1 MYQERIARVRAHMK
15 QEESTQLLI
24 CEPTSIKYLTG
35 YFTEPIERFLA
46 LLVTPNTT
54 TLFVNALFPTPAE
67 GAADV
72 IVTLTDTDDVP
83 ALLLNH
89 LNLDE
94 ALAVDKNLEAR
105 WLVPLLKG
113 GIDAHSLRLGSS
125 FVDDARAIKD
135 ASEQELMRAASA
147 TNDRAMEWLKAQLH
161 VGVTEE
167 EIAQGLLDEYKRLG
181 AEGFSFDPIVSFGIN
196 NADPH
201 HEPDGTR
208 LKAGDV
214 VLFDVGCKQ
223 NDYCSDMTRCFFFGE
238 PDPETLKIY
247 ETVRAANERAESIIK
262 PGVTFAEIDAAARD
276 LITEAG
282 YGSAFTHRLGHQ
294 IGLSVHEPGDVSAT
308 HDEKVKP
315 GHIFSI
321 EPGIY
326 VEGLTGVRIEDLV
339 LVTEDGVEILNHFS
353 KEPEVLEVK

>member
-1 MYQERIARVRAHMK
+1 MYQNRLQRVRDNMAK
-15 QEESTQLLI
+15 TQSTQLLI
-24 CEPTSIKYLTG
+24 CDPTSIKYLTG
-35 YFTEPIERFLA
+35 YYTEPFERFLA
-46 LLVTPNTT
+46 LLVTPASS
-54 TLFVNALFPTPAE
+54 TLFVNALFPTPAAD
-67 GAADV
+67 AADT
-72 IVTLTDTDDVP
+72 IVVLTDTDNVVS
-83 ALLLNH
+83 H
-89 LNLDE
+89 LADYIDSELP
-94 ALAVDKNLEAR
+94 LAVDKNLEAR
-105 WLVPLLKG
+105 WLVPILEAG
-113 GIDAHSLRLGSS
+113 VCAAGVELGSQ
-125 FVDDARAIKD
+125 FVDNARALKD
-135 ASEQELMRAASA
+135 AQEQAFMRQASA
-147 TNDRAMEWLKAQLH
+147 TNDKAIDWLKAQLH

-223 NDYCSDMTRCFFFGE
+223 DDYCSDMTRCFFFGE